1 MDTFSFLHLH
11 YITEKMICQAS
22 DKLILNDIGNL
33 VKRSLHLHSA
43 DIVSLHRHAVNYAG
57 RLVLPY
63 RERSGLPHFKQT
75 VRAVPTHSGEDN
87 ADGVCFGGISDA

>member
-1 MDTFSFLHLH
+1 
-11 YITEKMICQAS
+11 MICQAS

-75 VRAVPTHSGEDN
+75 VRAVPATTEAASP
-87 ADGVCFGGISDA
+87 AVTTTLSSSRT